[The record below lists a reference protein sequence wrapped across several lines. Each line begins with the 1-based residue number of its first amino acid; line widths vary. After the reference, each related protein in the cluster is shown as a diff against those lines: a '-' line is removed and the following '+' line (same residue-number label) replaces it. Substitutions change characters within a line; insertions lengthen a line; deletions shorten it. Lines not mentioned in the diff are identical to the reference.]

1 MFGRSV
7 RLLPPIGLWGPWLV
21 LYLVLLG
28 VVLYGL
34 PGGRSDDAEIMQH
47 TQVWAWGYRLR
58 NPPLFEWFS
67 WAVMHVTGPGVGVVM
82 GLRLACLVAMLGLI
96 YRLGRQLG
104 LPPKGALASALAVAL
119 VPQFYYYA
127 LFDLTHTVLAGVF
140 YVLLPMT
147 VMRVRAQPS
156 LARAVMVGVVVGL
169 GLLTKHLFALYVL
182 GALLACAWVPAYR
195 VLWRPRWLLIAVLSA
210 MVVVAPYVLWCVAQ
224 GVDAFVMQQH
234 ESLQTAQTS
243 SADHMGM
250 GLSRL
255 GQMVVTVMLPWVLL
269 WALCLRSPRV
279 LRRVRASEDGRWL
292 SLTLVGTVALIGVT
306 WVVLG
311 AQRAEAHHLMFMAL
325 APVAVM
331 STCLR
336 VEGVSRRLQTMAL
349 LSACFAVLVVPIL
362 FVMDSVKTAQRCEQ
376 CGPYL
381 DYPDMAQRLRQAGLR
396 DGVLYYATH
405 ARSLSVASMRPDLPG
420 VVLVRADVP
429 ATESPPLSA
438 VRGGACALIWQA
450 GEDAWWFNAQ
460 ASRRLPPGLLSAM
473 RAGQVTARWR
483 APLRY
488 RGRLGQEIAVLVQ
501 QKGCS

>member
-1 MFGRSV
+1 
-7 RLLPPIGLWGPWLV
+7 
-21 LYLVLLG
+21 
-28 VVLYGL
+28 
-34 PGGRSDDAEIMQH
+34 
-47 TQVWAWGYRLR
+47 
-58 NPPLFEWFS
+58 
-67 WAVMHVTGPGVGVVM
+67 
-82 GLRLACLVAMLGLI
+82 
-96 YRLGRQLG
+96 
-104 LPPKGALASALAVAL
+104 
-119 VPQFYYYA
+119 
-127 LFDLTHTVLAGVF
+127 
-140 YVLLPMT
+140 
-147 VMRVRAQPS
+147 
-156 LARAVMVGVVVGL
+156 
-169 GLLTKHLFALYVL
+169 
-182 GALLACAWVPAYR
+182 
-195 VLWRPRWLLIAVLSA
+195 
-210 MVVVAPYVLWCVAQ
+210 
-224 GVDAFVMQQH
+224 
-234 ESLQTAQTS
+234 
-243 SADHMGM
+243 
-250 GLSRL
+250 
-255 GQMVVTVMLPWVLL
+255 
-269 WALCLRSPRV
+269 
-279 LRRVRASEDGRWL
+279 
-292 SLTLVGTVALIGVT
+292 
-306 WVVLG
+306 
-311 AQRAEAHHLMFMAL
+311 
-325 APVAVM
+325 M
-331 STCLR
+331 STRLR
-336 VEGVSRRLQTMAL
+336 VEGASRRLQTMAL